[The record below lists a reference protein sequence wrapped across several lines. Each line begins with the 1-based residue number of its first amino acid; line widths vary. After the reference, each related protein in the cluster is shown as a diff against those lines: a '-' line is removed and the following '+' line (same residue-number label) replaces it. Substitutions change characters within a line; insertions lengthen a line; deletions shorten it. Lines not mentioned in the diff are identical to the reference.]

1 MNTLKQA
8 IFQLRE
14 AAAQEKM
21 NSARFFKTNEGD
33 YSDHDHFLG
42 VSVPTVRLIAKGCIA
57 LSFTELQTLLESKFN
72 EERLLALLVLIQ
84 RYKNADAAAKKQVYD
99 FYLHNIRHV
108 NNWNLVD
115 ASAHEIV
122 GAHLFAGDRSILL
135 ALAASDNLW
144 ERRIAIVTTWH
155 FIRNNDF
162 EWTLTIAKLL
172 LTDSHD
178 LIHKATGWMLREMGK
193 KDQHALITFL
203 DKHAAIMP
211 RTMLRY
217 AIEKFPAEVRKNYLS
232 HKKTAE
238 TREQQLKS

>member
-33 YSDHDHFLG
+33 YSAHDHFLG
-42 VSVPTVRLIAKGCIA
+42 VCVPTVRVIAKTFA
-57 LSFTELQTLLESKFN
+57 DLDHADLTTLFASKFN
-72 EERLLALLVLIQ
+72 EERLLALFILINQ
-84 RYKNADAAAKKQVYD
+84 YQKGSPAIKQACYEL
-99 FYLHNIRHV
+99 YIKNIRHV

-122 GAHLFAGDRSILL
+122 GAHLFAGDRSILRT
-135 ALAASDNLW
+135 LAASDNLW

-155 FIRNNDF
+155 FIRKNDF

-178 LIHKATGWMLREMGK
+178 LMHKATGWMLREMGK
-193 KDQHALITFL
+193 KDQTPLINFL
-203 DKHAAIMP
+203 DAHAPVMP

-217 AIEKFPAEVRKNYLS
+217 AIEKFPIDVRKDYLAR
-232 HKKTAE
+232 K
-238 TREQQLKS
+238 RLV